1 MRAVFKGNKFTR
13 RQQEHIRVPPTIPT
27 RYTKIQCVAATRLLR
42 KGYLSKGYCL
52 PCLAGCPLQI
62 GHTVLSRNFAESMH
76 ATSACSVVKVCYPLT
91 WRTQVKQIKLFG
103 LGGQGIVTAAK
114 VFAKAVAIGE
124 GKNAMSIP
132 AYGHERRG
140 APVYSDLIISDEH
153 IKLHS
158 FVYEPDVVVIF
169 DLSVIDKGVDVMAG
183 TSKDTLFVINS
194 PTPPASSMFEGHNVK
209 YVNAR
214 KIALDVLKLD
224 IPNTTMLGAMAG
236 AGLCSLAAVKEA
248 VVASF
253 AKAGELNAQAAERGH
268 NELK

>member
-1 MRAVFKGNKFTR
+1 M
-13 RQQEHIRVPPTIPT
+13 
-27 RYTKIQCVAATRLLR
+27 
-42 KGYLSKGYCL
+42 
-52 PCLAGCPLQI
+52 
-62 GHTVLSRNFAESMH
+62 
-76 ATSACSVVKVCYPLT
+76 
-91 WRTQVKQIKLFG
+91 KQIKLFG

-140 APVYSDLIISDEH
+140 APVYSDLIISEEP

-169 DLSVIDKGVDVMAG
+169 DLSVIEKGVDVMAG

-194 PTPPASSMFEGHNVK
+194 SSIPADAPFAGHTVR
-209 YVNAR
+209 YVNAGA
-214 KIALDVLKLD
+214 IALETLKLN

-236 AGLCSLAAVKEA
+236 AGLCGLDAMKDAI
-248 VVASF
+248 VASF
-253 AKAGELNAQAAERGH
+253 AKAGELNAKAAERGY